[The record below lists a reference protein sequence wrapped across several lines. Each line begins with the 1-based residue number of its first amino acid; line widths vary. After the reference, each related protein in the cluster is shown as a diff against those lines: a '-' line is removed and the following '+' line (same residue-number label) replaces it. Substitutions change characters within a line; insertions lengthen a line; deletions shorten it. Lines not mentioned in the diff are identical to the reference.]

1 MIDSDPGVKNNKVVV
16 KKTDF
21 EVFQALD
28 VDSASEDGD
37 DKGICYQQI
46 VNSPII
52 LYFNLYSFIIYLL
65 T

>member
-1 MIDSDPGVKNNKVVV
+1 MIDSDPGIKNNKVVV

-37 DKGICYQQI
+37 DKGICENICY
-46 VNSPII
+46 
-52 LYFNLYSFIIYLL
+52 
-65 T
+65 